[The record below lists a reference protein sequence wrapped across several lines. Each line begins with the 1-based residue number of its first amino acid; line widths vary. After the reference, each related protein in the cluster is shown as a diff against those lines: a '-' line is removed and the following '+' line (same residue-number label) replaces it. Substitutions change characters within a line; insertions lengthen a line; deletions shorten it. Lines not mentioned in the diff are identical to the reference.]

1 MTSPAENEMSCKEL
15 TEVITE
21 YLEGTLPESER
32 ARFEYHLGLCPG
44 CQTYLEQMR
53 QTVRA
58 VGRLSEES
66 IPTEARNELLKAF
79 RNWKRV

>member
-1 MTSPAENEMSCKEL
+1 MDPGTNEMSCKEL

-21 YLEGTLPESER
+21 YLEGTLPEAER

-53 QTVRA
+53 LTVRA

-66 IPTEARNELLKAF
+66 IPPEVRDQLLAAF
-79 RNWKRV
+79 RGWKKP